1 MSNNNIKIGS
11 NKSFGIVF
19 FILFLIISFWPLLGN
34 GEIRIW
40 ALILSIVFLILGVLK
55 PYLLTPL
62 NRIWTRFGFF
72 LGNFISPIVMG
83 FIFFLIVTP
92 TGFLM
97 RIFSKDFM
105 DLKKNNDKSYWIRSN
120 DKKSKMKDQF

>member
-1 MSNNNIKIGS
+1 LSNNNIKIGS

>member
-1 MSNNNIKIGS
+1 MINNNSQISS
-11 NKSFGIVF
+11 NKSFGVIFCIF
-19 FILFLIISFWPLLGN
+19 FLLISLWPLLSD

-40 ALILSIVFLILGVLK
+40 ALILSLIFIILVLLK
-55 PYLLTPL
+55 SYLLTPL
-62 NRIWTRFGFF
+62 NRIWANFGIF

-83 FIFFLIVTP
+83 IVFFVIVTP

-97 RIFSKDFM
+97 RFFSKDFM
-105 DLKKNNDKSYWIRSN
+105 NLKKNNNKSYWLNSN